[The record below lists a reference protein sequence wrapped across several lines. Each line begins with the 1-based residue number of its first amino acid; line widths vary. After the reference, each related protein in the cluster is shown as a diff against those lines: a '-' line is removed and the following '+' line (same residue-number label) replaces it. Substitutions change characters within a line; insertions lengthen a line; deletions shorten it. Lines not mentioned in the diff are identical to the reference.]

1 MQEIGVV
8 TKLDGEYAIVEVA
21 KKSACDGCAVGSV
34 CKDEGNE
41 VVHIRALNT
50 VLAKQGDRVVVSF
63 DSITYIKGSLLV
75 YALPVVLMV
84 IGAIAGKQYLPA
96 FLPTFDPEGLS
107 AIGGFLCLAFGLVI
121 VKLLSHYF
129 QKKQTYIPAVVQIL

>member
-1 MQEIGVV
+1 MQEIGIVK
-8 TKLDGEYAIVEVA
+8 KLDGEYAIVEVA
-21 KKSACDGCAVGSV
+21 KKSACEGCAVGSV
-34 CKDEGNE
+34 CKDEGDD
-41 VVHIRALNT
+41 VAQIRALNT

-84 IGAIAGKQYLPA
+84 IGAIAGRQYLPA

-107 AIGGFLCLAFGLVI
+107 ALGGFLCLAIGLAI
-121 VKLLSHYF
+121 VKILSHYF
-129 QKKQTYIPAVVQIL
+129 AKKQTYIPAVTKIL